1 MKKKVVSV
9 LLALLLVGCG
19 VSGNDNGNGSV
30 DDGAAGGEV
39 TKISFLFIKFLLLFF
54 IPKF

>member
-19 VSGNDNGNGSV
+19 ISGNDSGNGR
-30 DDGAAGGEV
+30 
-39 TKISFLFIKFLLLFF
+39 TFFLSFSDNIQLLSPTNWSFIDLVLT
-54 IPKF
+54 